1 MLVKQSIRQGRDEIF
16 KWGVSQFPVPGDT
29 QGELYVWA
37 RALDMTL
44 LRKSLFSV
52 SAGNELTAKRL
63 RTVISFNITAQA
75 EVSRKHT
82 HSLTW
87 VLRAR

>member
-1 MLVKQSIRQGRDEIF
+1 
-16 KWGVSQFPVPGDT
+16 
-29 QGELYVWA
+29 
-37 RALDMTL
+37 MTL

>member
-1 MLVKQSIRQGRDEIF
+1 MS
-16 KWGVSQFPVPGDT
+16 
-29 QGELYVWA
+29 
-37 RALDMTL
+37 L

-63 RTVISFNITAQA
+63 CTVINSSITAQA

-82 HSLTW
+82 HCVTW